1 MRPISRDGFSFASK
15 RSSDKARGR
24 HDDCLP
30 PFIPSQLR
38 RPHQPRAPL
47 WRRMCVAAPRPQAVA
62 VRIHAVGR
70 SLASRAG
77 WNHPT
82 RFPRQLPLGR
92 SRLFSEH
99 PQVAGIVCR
108 GSCRNS
114 QLQTAYEAHGKT
126 HHQTVSSIRLGRRPV
141 ASCPM
146 GRHRRPVVG
155 ITEYPTHRS
164 KPVCGFVVV
173 DHVGGNSAPDLLV
186 ISY

>member
-1 MRPISRDGFSFASK
+1 MSSPIHSCPIENYDVRISR
-15 RSSDKARGR
+15 
-24 HDDCLP
+24 
-30 PFIPSQLR
+30 
-38 RPHQPRAPL
+38 RAPL
-47 WRRMCVAAPRPQAVA
+47 AGRMRLAAPRPQV
-62 VRIHAVGR
+62 VQMRIHSIGR
-70 SLASRAG
+70 SIARRVG
-77 WNHPT
+77 WLDHPT
-82 RFPRQLPLGR
+82 RLPRQLPLGR

-141 ASCPM
+141 ASCPV